1 MDTQKTL
8 FENRQFLLIFIGGF
22 LALIG
27 FSTFF
32 TTTTWFAITELGS
45 ASSLGIVLVS
55 ITVPRILMMAFGG
68 IIADKFKK
76 TSIMFTTS
84 FIQGCILVLIFVLS
98 YTSSLSISHLVVLG
112 MIFGTLDA
120 FSGPAGAS
128 LIPKIVN
135 KNQIQQ
141 ANAIIQGMG
150 QIGFVVG
157 PIISG
162 SVMEYFGVSAGYLVA
177 ATIVLLSALLMFPPF
192 FKEGAVVNKV
202 KQSPLKDLK
211 EGFSYVKASK
221 FLVTGILIL
230 VTLNFFAFGA
240 ITIAI
245 PILVEAYGGTPINL
259 SFIEVGMG
267 LGMLT
272 STAVLGIVKIRRR
285 GLTSIMGLIAVLVI
299 SVGFSQVP
307 NLYVLTFLAFMI
319 GFTMTF
325 VAIPFFTSAQENTD
339 PRIMGRVMSVI
350 FLAMNG
356 FDPLAYAGVTLLVT
370 RGLDI
375 QNIVLCFSLIGLMI
389 ALLILWRGR
398 SYREDKVTI

>member
-202 KQSPLKDLK
+202 KQSPLK
-211 EGFSYVKASK
+211 V
-221 FLVTGILIL
+221 
-230 VTLNFFAFGA
+230 NC
-240 ITIAI
+240 
-245 PILVEAYGGTPINL
+245 PL
-259 SFIEVGMG
+259 S
-267 LGMLT
+267 
-272 STAVLGIVKIRRR
+272 SRQWK
-285 GLTSIMGLIAVLVI
+285 
-299 SVGFSQVP
+299 
-307 NLYVLTFLAFMI
+307 
-319 GFTMTF
+319 
-325 VAIPFFTSAQENTD
+325 
-339 PRIMGRVMSVI
+339 
-350 FLAMNG
+350 
-356 FDPLAYAGVTLLVT
+356 
-370 RGLDI
+370 
-375 QNIVLCFSLIGLMI
+375 
-389 ALLILWRGR
+389 
-398 SYREDKVTI
+398 